1 MTVDRRRSVTPN
13 PDESGP
19 AAGPIILVMSRD
31 GRTLEILG
39 SELRKRYSADYRIES
54 ENEPTR
60 ALDHLERHKQD
71 GSSVALVMT
80 GYEGDRE
87 SAIDFLGR
95 VRALHPAAKRVV
107 VARWGDFEFAKPIF
121 DALTLGYIDY
131 WLLRPERSPDEEF
144 HGSITELLEDWAL
157 GMGHGFEA
165 VRIIGEPNSA
175 RGHELRDVFA
185 RNHIPCGFHDATTET
200 GKRMLEDLGLDSP
213 ELPVLVLQYMSEPK
227 VLVAPDDMA
236 IADAFGIMEPLSPDE
251 RYDLAIVGAGPSGLA
266 AAVYAA
272 SEGLQTIVI
281 EREAVGGQAGTS
293 SLIRNYFGFPRGV
306 NGGKLAF
313 NAYLQAWSFGARFY
327 WIREAL
333 SLKEEGEWRVVGLS
347 DGTEVRTRT
356 VIVATG
362 ARYRMLNVEE
372 VDRLQGQ
379 GVFYGAAVTEAP
391 AMEGLRVCVV
401 GGGNSAGQAAMHLA
415 KFASQVTVLVRS
427 ESLSESM
434 SDYLVKAI
442 DSAPN
447 VDVLYRTQV
456 VGGGSGERLD
466 HLVIQDLVSGEE
478 RRIDVDGLF
487 LLIGSQPYTDWL
499 RDLAR
504 DRWGFL
510 LTGPDLLS
518 EPDGEWGLERPPL
531 LLETSMPGV
540 FAVGDVRR
548 GSVKRVASA
557 VGEGATA
564 IQLVHRYL
572 EAAEAVTRS

>member
-1 MTVDRRRSVTPN
+1 
-13 PDESGP
+13 
-19 AAGPIILVMSRD
+19 
-31 GRTLEILG
+31 
-39 SELRKRYSADYRIES
+39 
-54 ENEPTR
+54 
-60 ALDHLERHKQD
+60 
-71 GSSVALVMT
+71 
-80 GYEGDRE
+80 
-87 SAIDFLGR
+87 
-95 VRALHPAAKRVV
+95 
-107 VARWGDFEFAKPIF
+107 
-121 DALTLGYIDY
+121 
-131 WLLRPERSPDEEF
+131 
-144 HGSITELLEDWAL
+144 
-157 GMGHGFEA
+157 
-165 VRIIGEPNSA
+165 
-175 RGHELRDVFA
+175 
-185 RNHIPCGFHDATTET
+185 
-200 GKRMLEDLGLDSP
+200 
-213 ELPVLVLQYMSEPK
+213 
-227 VLVAPDDMA
+227 
-236 IADAFGIMEPLSPDE
+236 
-251 RYDLAIVGAGPSGLA
+251 
-266 AAVYAA
+266 
-272 SEGLQTIVI
+272 
-281 EREAVGGQAGTS
+281 
-293 SLIRNYFGFPRGV
+293 
-306 NGGKLAF
+306 
-313 NAYLQAWSFGARFY
+313 
-327 WIREAL
+327 
-333 SLKEEGEWRVVGLS
+333 
-347 DGTEVRTRT
+347 
-356 VIVATG
+356 
-362 ARYRMLNVEE
+362 
-372 VDRLQGQ
+372 
-379 GVFYGAAVTEAP
+379 VFYGAAVTEAP

-572 EAAEAVTRS
+572 EAAEAATRS

>member
-1 MTVDRRRSVTPN
+1 
-13 PDESGP
+13 
-19 AAGPIILVMSRD
+19 
-31 GRTLEILG
+31 
-39 SELRKRYSADYRIES
+39 
-54 ENEPTR
+54 
-60 ALDHLERHKQD
+60 
-71 GSSVALVMT
+71 
-80 GYEGDRE
+80 
-87 SAIDFLGR
+87 
-95 VRALHPAAKRVV
+95 
-107 VARWGDFEFAKPIF
+107 
-121 DALTLGYIDY
+121 
-131 WLLRPERSPDEEF
+131 
-144 HGSITELLEDWAL
+144 
-157 GMGHGFEA
+157 
-165 VRIIGEPNSA
+165 
-175 RGHELRDVFA
+175 VFT
-185 RNHIPCGFHDATTET
+185 RNHIPCGFHDAATET
-200 GKRMLEDLGLDSP
+200 GRRMLEDLGLSSP

-227 VLVAPDDMA
+227 VLIAPDDMA

-251 RYDLAIVGAGPSGLA
+251 RYDVAIIGAGPAGLA

-272 SEGLQTIVI
+272 SEGLRTIVV

-313 NAYLQAWSFGARFY
+313 NAYLQAWSFGAKFY

-333 SLKEEGEWRVVGLS
+333 ALREEGPWRVVGLS
-347 DGTEVRTRT
+347 DGVEVRSRA

-362 ARYRMLNVEE
+362 ARYRLLGVEA

-391 AMEGLRVCVV
+391 AMEGRRVCVV

-415 KFASQVTVLVRS
+415 KFAAHVTVLVRS
-427 ESLSESM
+427 PSLSQSM
-434 SDYLVKAI
+434 SDYLIKAI

-447 VDVLYRTQV
+447 VDVLYKTQV
-456 VGGGSGERLD
+456 VGGGGDEGLD
-466 HLVIQDLVSGEE
+466 HLVVRGVGSGEE
-478 RRIDVDGLF
+478 RRLDVEGLF

-499 RDLAR
+499 GGVAR

-518 EPDGEWGLERPPL
+518 EREGKWALERSPL
-531 LLETSMPGV
+531 LLETSTPGV

-572 EAAEAVTRS
+572 ESSEVAVPG